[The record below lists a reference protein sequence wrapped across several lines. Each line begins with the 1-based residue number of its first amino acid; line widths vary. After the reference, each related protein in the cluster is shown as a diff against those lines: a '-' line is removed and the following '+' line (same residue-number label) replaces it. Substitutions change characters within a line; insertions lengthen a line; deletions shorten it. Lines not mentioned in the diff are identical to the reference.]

1 MDKSKTL
8 KSISKGLLKEIGKKQ
23 TISPEKMTEIE
34 NSLDS
39 NLAKNIDNNW
49 AMIPATGPYVM
60 ALFLI
65 LNYTLLPLGIT
76 PATVVDTSIE
86 KIKEYEIDEK
96 LADLMDMAKE
106 GIKKGGN
113 HSSERVKE
121 IIKYLSN
128 TGDEVGENV
137 GKLLT
142 QGLTHSKSIFG
153 RSVDSGKSLIGKI
166 FRKDKEQE

>member
-34 NSLDS
+34 ISLDS
-39 NLAKNIDNNW
+39 NLAKNIGNNW